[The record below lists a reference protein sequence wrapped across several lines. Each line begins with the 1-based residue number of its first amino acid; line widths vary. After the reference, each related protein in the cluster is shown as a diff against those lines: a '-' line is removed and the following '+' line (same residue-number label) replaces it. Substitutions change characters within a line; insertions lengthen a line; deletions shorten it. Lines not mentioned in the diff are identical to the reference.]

1 MGLRDLGYT
10 VVNSTEFPIISV
22 HIGDT
27 DKLIETANQMFDQD
41 GILVTVSPYPMMKKG
56 EEVQRITMTAANTEE
71 EVNTLIN
78 AFKRFKDI
86 LL

>member
-1 MGLRDLGYT
+1 
-10 VVNSTEFPIISV
+10 
-22 HIGDT
+22 
-27 DKLIETANQMFDQD
+27 MFDQD